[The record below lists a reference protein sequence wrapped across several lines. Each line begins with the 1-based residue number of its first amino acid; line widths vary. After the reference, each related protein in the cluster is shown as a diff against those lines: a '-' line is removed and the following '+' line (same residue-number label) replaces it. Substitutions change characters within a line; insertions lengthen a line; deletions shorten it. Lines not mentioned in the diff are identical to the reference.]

1 MYNRRWD
8 EFWITPNPHALPPYA
23 SIPVASAGGL
33 ICYASWHHPGRYWIV
48 NPMTGSSEELM
59 LDYTVQCFM
68 EMGRLHALL
77 IDEDSP
83 ETYMLVVVGIFKYG
97 TLDDGVQMD
106 GYGTV
111 VYRSATGIWE
121 SYRGPH
127 LKHCFWRRPEGES
140 PANFKEYGPSLDT
153 TVCGKFWYIVA
164 MGDKFVHAFDYTT
177 CSWYMTFKVD
187 VSCDLCAPQ
196 LVSYRG
202 RAFRVSCL
210 TPYTM
215 TIFQLRLDRL
225 FNHGVRLIWME
236 SEVHT
241 DPRFEDFLIDMDGA
255 SSSSGPNLNND
266 WDPPARFSCFVH
278 EDILFIVGKYGRHIC
293 QYHFLNKTWDWLP
306 PFPVARVPGQRQI
319 EVRGFPFYARF
330 ARKVGVAPN
339 QTQSVF
345 TEQELQACEEDTT
358 TTEDP
363 NIEWHRW
370 SNCKICVSVNFQKTC
385 SWIANCLSVSIF
397 FGWCLM
403 LKTWSNC

>member
-1 MYNRRWD
+1 
-8 EFWITPNPHALPPYA
+8 
-23 SIPVASAGGL
+23 
-33 ICYASWHHPGRYWIV
+33 
-48 NPMTGSSEELM
+48 
-59 LDYTVQCFM
+59 
-68 EMGRLHALL
+68 
-77 IDEDSP
+77 
-83 ETYMLVVVGIFKYG
+83 
-97 TLDDGVQMD
+97 MD

-196 LVSYRG
+196 LVSYRN
-202 RAFRVSCL
+202 RAFRVSIL

-215 TIFQLRLDRL
+215 TIFQLRLDRM
-225 FNHGVRLIWME
+225 FDHGVRLIWME

-255 SSSSGPNLNND
+255 SSSNGPNLNND

-278 EDILFIVGKYGRHIC
+278 EDILFVVGKYGRHIC

-306 PFPVARVPGQRQI
+306 PFPVARVPGQRQV
-319 EVRGFPFYARF
+319 EVRGFPFYASF
-330 ARKVGVAPN
+330 VRKVGVAPN

-345 TEQELQACEEDTT
+345 TEQELQAYDEDTAMIG
-358 TTEDP
+358 DSHV
-363 NIEWHRW
+363 EWH
-370 SNCKICVSVNFQKTC
+370 T
-385 SWIANCLSVSIF
+385 
-397 FGWCLM
+397 
-403 LKTWSNC
+403 

>member
-59 LDYTVQCFM
+59 LDYAVQCFM

-83 ETYMLVVVGIFKYG
+83 ETYILVVVGIFKYG
-97 TLDDGVQMD
+97 TIDDGLHMD

-127 LKHCFWRRPEGES
+127 LKHCFWRRPEGEL

-153 TVCGKFWYIVA
+153 AVCGKFWYIVA
-164 MGDKFVHAFDYTT
+164 MGDKFVHAFDYST
-177 CSWYMTFKVD
+177 CTWYMTFKVD

-196 LVSYRG
+196 LVSYRS
-202 RAFRVSCL
+202 RAFRVSIL

-225 FNHGVRLIWME
+225 FQHGVRLIWME

-241 DPRFEDFLIDMDGA
+241 DPRFENFLIDMDGA
-255 SSSSGPNLNND
+255 SSSNGPNLNND
-266 WDPPARFSCFVH
+266 WDPPGRFSCFVH

-306 PFPVARVPGQRQI
+306 PFPVARVPGQRQV
-319 EVRGFPFYARF
+319 EVRGFPFYPSF

-345 TEQELQACEEDTT
+345 TEQELKAYEE
-358 TTEDP
+358 EAAM
-363 NIEWHRW
+363 NGASYIEWH
-370 SNCKICVSVNFQKTC
+370 T
-385 SWIANCLSVSIF
+385 
-397 FGWCLM
+397 
-403 LKTWSNC
+403 